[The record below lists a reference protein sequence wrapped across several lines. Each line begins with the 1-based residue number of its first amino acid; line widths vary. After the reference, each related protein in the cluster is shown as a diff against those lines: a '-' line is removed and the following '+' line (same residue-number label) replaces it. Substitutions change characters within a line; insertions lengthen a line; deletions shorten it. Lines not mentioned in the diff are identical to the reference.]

1 MNNLL
6 KKSALALTL
15 SAVAISA
22 SAQESQPN
30 PEYTGASFLSITPDA
45 RGAGMGDVGVATSA
59 DVNSQFW
66 NPAKYAFAESASGI
80 GFTYTP
86 WLSKLVSDIGLSNL
100 AGYYQIDDRQAI
112 SGSFRYFSLGKID
125 LTDAS
130 GNIINQASPNEM
142 TIDLGYSRRLSNKFS
157 MAVAMR
163 YIYSGLDV
171 SEESSVANGFSADIA
186 GFYTSPV
193 YVGAREGNFSF
204 GFNISNIGTK
214 MSYDDGNTSFFIPTN
229 MRLGAA
235 FTYPFDDYNKI
246 TASVDLSKL
255 LVPTPPV
262 QGTDEADEEYDAR
275 YQKYLETSPISGIFK
290 SFSDAPGGFSEEL
303 KEIRVGVGAEYSYND
318 QFFGRLGYFYESPEK
333 GNRKFF
339 SIGAGFKLS
348 AFRLDASYL
357 IASQS
362 SPLDQTI
369 RVSLAFDIDGM
380 RNLLRR

>member
-1 MNNLL
+1 M
-6 KKSALALTL
+6 KQSAFALAL
-15 SAVAISA
+15 SAVALTA
-22 SAQESQPN
+22 TAQESQPN

-59 DVNSQFW
+59 DINSQFW

-100 AGYYQIDDRQAI
+100 TGYYQIDDRQAI

-130 GNIINQASPNEM
+130 GNFINQASPNEL
-142 TIDLGYSRRLSNKFS
+142 TFDLGYSRRLSNSFS

-163 YIYSGLDV
+163 YIYSGLDIT
-171 SEESSVANGFSADIA
+171 EESSTAHGFSADIA
-186 GFYTSPV
+186 GFYTRPV
-193 YVGAREGNFSF
+193 YVGGREGDFSF

-229 MRLGAA
+229 MRVGAA

-262 QGTDEADEEYDAR
+262 QLDDESDAEYDAR
-275 YQKYLETSPISGIFK
+275 FQKYRDTSPIAGIFK
-290 SFSDAPGGFSEEL
+290 SFSDAPGGFKEEL
-303 KEIRVGVGAEYSYND
+303 KEIRVGVGAEYSYNN

-339 SIGAGFKLS
+339 SIGAGFRLS

-369 RVSLAFDIDGM
+369 RISLGFDIDGM
-380 RNLLRR
+380 RGLLRR